1 MIVGVQNM
9 PDSRRKRHVGNDGSC
24 GLQKQARVEDWLRDL
39 SGWKLILSTYIPCV
53 SFSVPT
59 IIFMVLSRAGASVVL
74 HKDSPRQEAWN
85 RMKETN
91 PVLRRLTAL
100 REAYD
105 ESENPVVS
113 SMRSVT
119 STIGSWF
126 DENETAQVM
135 KLMKALDPTFNKENF
150 ERELREYIVP
160 EVVDAYLSA
169 DQEALREWCGEGV
182 GLIFLIFSRE
192 INAKQTYNVL
202 WATME
207 QYLRQ
212 GLISDSKVLD
222 IRQVDVR
229 LFQLSNITTTTHD
242 YLTGLRWENS

>member
-1 MIVGVQNM
+1 M
-9 PDSRRKRHVGNDGSC
+9 
-24 GLQKQARVEDWLRDL
+24 
-39 SGWKLILSTYIPCV
+39 
-53 SFSVPT
+53 
-59 IIFMVLSRAGASVVL
+59 VL
-74 HKDSPRQEAWN
+74 HKNSPKQEAWN

-91 PVLRRLTAL
+91 PVLRKFTEL
-100 REAYD
+100 RQSYD

-119 STIGSWF
+119 ETIGSWF

-135 KLMKALDPTFNKENF
+135 RLMKAMDPDFNRENF

-160 EVVDAYLSA
+160 EIVDAYLSA
-169 DQEALREWCGEGV
+169 DQAALKAWCGEAV
-182 GLIFLIFSRE
+182 SSSQDSTTTHIHLSFV
-192 INAKQTYNVL
+192 QTYNVL

-207 QYLRQ
+207 HFLRQ

-229 LFQLSNITTTTHD
+229 VFLSIIET
-242 YLTGLRWENS
+242 SS